1 MADEGGV
8 SAVVCR
14 EVVSTPITS
23 ADDFELAFQRMTQAG
38 AKGMINVPDS
48 LFFQWRQ
55 RLAELALQHRLA
67 AMIGAVEFADAG
79 MLMAYAVEFK
89 PIFKRAAALVDRLLK
104 GADPAGIPVEQAN
117 TYELV
122 VNLRTARTL
131 GIELP
136 RSLRLQ
142 ATRVIE

>member
-48 LFFQWRQ
+48 LLFQWLQ
-55 RLAELALQHRLA
+55 RLAELALQHRFA

-79 MLMAYAVEFK
+79 MLMA
-89 PIFKRAAALVDRLLK
+89 
-104 GADPAGIPVEQAN
+104 
-117 TYELV
+117 
-122 VNLRTARTL
+122 
-131 GIELP
+131 
-136 RSLRLQ
+136 
-142 ATRVIE
+142 